1 MEYHGTVVIP
11 VECERETLTDT
22 GTMTSSR
29 WHDNKMDIARHELEH
44 TRGGTP
50 ADLESRIVFTLLE
63 YTDNKKQTYIWML
76 IDNK

>member
-50 ADLESRIVFTLLE
+50 ADLE
-63 YTDNKKQTYIWML
+63 
-76 IDNK
+76 